1 MVIASAI
8 GPHVAHAIE
17 PYQFRQPPA
26 ARVWGIIPMHGE
38 DDADLH
44 FELEGQDFDWWRLH
58 VPQLK
63 GHVHWLGQHLTL
75 SNVQTALFGG
85 QAEGSAQ
92 FDFHP
97 GRETDYQFAVTTT
110 NSSLQTLVANLF
122 LTTNQ
127 LDGRLSGTLVV
138 SRANTTS
145 LDTWNGHGD
154 VALRDGLIWDI
165 PLFGIFSDV
174 LNGMVPGLGSSRASA
189 GTCTFAITNGV
200 IHSDDLEIRCTGMRL
215 QYRGSVD
222 FEGRIQARA
231 EADLLRDTWLVGPVF
246 STVLWPVTKV
256 FEYKISGT
264 LGEPK
269 GEPVYLI
276 PKLVLLP
283 FQMPFHPIRTLKNL
297 FPEDS
302 GSTSTNSPPFRSLEQ
317 N

>member
-1 MVIASAI
+1 
-8 GPHVAHAIE
+8 
-17 PYQFRQPPA
+17 
-26 ARVWGIIPMHGE
+26 
-38 DDADLH
+38 
-44 FELEGQDFDWWRLH
+44 
-58 VPQLK
+58 
-63 GHVHWLGQHLTL
+63 
-75 SNVQTALFGG
+75 
-85 QAEGSAQ
+85 
-92 FDFHP
+92 
-97 GRETDYQFAVTTT
+97 
-110 NSSLQTLVANLF
+110 
-122 LTTNQ
+122 
-127 LDGRLSGTLVV
+127 
-138 SRANTTS
+138 
-145 LDTWNGHGD
+145 
-154 VALRDGLIWDI
+154 
-165 PLFGIFSDV
+165 
-174 LNGMVPGLGSSRASA
+174 
-189 GTCTFAITNGV
+189 
-200 IHSDDLEIRCTGMRL
+200 MRL